1 MAKKRVFIS
10 FDFDND
16 KGLRNDLVKQSRYP
30 DSPFSM
36 VDKSVQHE
44 QGVDWKKKVRKSIKE
59 SNLVIFICGQ
69 YTNNAKGVQ
78 VELSITKDEN
88 KPYFLLRGHRG
99 LTCMRPLGAGKSEK
113 MYKWDWPNLKRLI
126 AGDRW

>member
-16 KGLRNDLVKQSRYP
+16 NELRGSLVAQSKRS

-36 VDKSVQHE
+36 VDESVRYKLDD
-44 QGVDWKKKVRKSIKE
+44 DWKNEVRERIKN
-59 SNLVIFICGQ
+59 SNLVIVICGRHTQ
-69 YTNNAKGVQ
+69 NAKGVQ

-88 KPYFLLRGHRG
+88 KPYFLLRGHPDD
-99 LTCMRPLGAGKSEK
+99 TCMKPLGAGKDDK
-113 MYKWDWPNLKRLI
+113 MYEWTWKKLQRLI

>member
-10 FDFDND
+10 FDFDKD
-16 KGLRNDLVKQSRYP
+16 KGLRNDLVAQSKRS

-36 VDKSVQHE
+36 VDKSVRHE
-44 QGVDWKKKVRKSIKE
+44 QGDDWKKKVRKSIKE

-88 KPYFLLRGHRG
+88 RPYFLLRGHPKG
-99 LTCMRPLGAGKSEK
+99 TCKRPLGAGEDVKIYEWTWK
-113 MYKWDWPNLKRLI
+113 NLQRLI
-126 AGDRW
+126 AEKSK